1 MATQGQPPQDVE
13 LQAPPS
19 DGVSCLRFGSRSQLL
34 VSSWDAS
41 LRVYEG
47 AQLRMRVELEA
58 PVLSCSYG
66 KGDAEAF
73 AGGLDCAVKQ
83 VDLNTRQTTALG
95 THEAAVRHVGYS
107 REFGLAVSGGWDG
120 AVKVF
125 DVRNGDNAQIHEAKL
140 PGKVFAM
147 DVRSHLVAAATA
159 DRQVAVFDLRNFAQP
174 LVRKESPLKYQM
186 RCVSVFPDLTGYAL
200 ASVEGRVA
208 LEYFEDEQEAADPAK
223 KKRSYAFKC
232 HRGKVDDQTLI
243 YPVNSI
249 AFHPTY
255 GTFATGGCDGVV
267 NLWDGANKKRI
278 THLRQY
284 PTSIAAMEFNH
295 DGSVL
300 AIAASYT
307 YEQGEK
313 EYVPLEAEIHP
324 NDAIFLHTVQDS
336 EVRPKK
342 KAAA

>member
-1 MATQGQPPQDVE
+1 MQDAEV
-13 LQAPPS
+13 LAPPS
-19 DGVSCLRFGSRSQLL
+19 DGISCLRFGTHSTLL
-34 VSSWDAS
+34 AASWDGS
-41 LRVYEG
+41 LRVYDG
-47 AQLRMRVELEA
+47 VRMRARVELEA
-58 PVLSCSYG
+58 PVLGCCYG
-66 KGDAEAF
+66 QGEAEAF
-73 AGGLDCAVKQ
+73 AGGLDCVVKQ
-83 VDLNTRQTTALG
+83 VDVGTRQVTARLG
-95 THEAAVRHVGYS
+95 SHDAAVRHVGYS
-107 REFGLAVSGGWDG
+107 KELGLAVSGGWDG
-120 AVKVF
+120 AIKVF
-125 DVRNGDNAQIHEAKL
+125 DVRNGGNAQLHEAQL
-140 PGKVFAM
+140 GGKVFGL
-147 DVRSHLVAAATA
+147 DVKRHLVATATS
-159 DRQVAVFDLRNFAQP
+159 DRQVAVFDLRNFSQP
-174 LVRKESPLKYQM
+174 LVKKESPLKYQM
-186 RCVSVFPDLTGYAL
+186 RCISVFPDLSGLAL
-200 ASVEGRVA
+200 GSVEGRVA
-208 LEYFEDEQEAADPAK
+208 LEYFEDDKEK

-284 PTSIAAMEFNH
+284 PTSIAAMDFNH
-295 DGSVL
+295 DGTVL

-313 EYVPLEAEIHP
+313 DHP
-324 NDAIFLHTVQDS
+324 NDAIFIHTVQDS

>member
-1 MATQGQPPQDVE
+1 MTEVE

-19 DGVSCLRFGSRSQLL
+19 DGVSCLRFGAHSELL
-34 VSSWDAS
+34 VASWDAT
-41 LRVYEG
+41 LRVYDR
-47 AQLRMRVELEA
+47 ARLRSSVEMET
-58 PVLSCSYG
+58 PVLSCCYG
-66 KGDAEAF
+66 KDDAEAF
-73 AGGLDCAVKQ
+73 AGGLDCVVNQ
-83 VDLNTRQTTALG
+83 VDVKTRHKTAIG
-95 THEAAVRHVGYS
+95 THDAAVRHVGYS
-107 REFGLAVSGGWDG
+107 NECGLTVSGGWDG
-120 AVKVF
+120 VIKIF
-125 DVRNGDNAQIHEAKL
+125 DVRNGVNATIHEV
-140 PGKVFAM
+140 KV
-147 DVRSHLVAAATA
+147 SWKGL
-159 DRQVAVFDLRNFAQP
+159 
-174 LVRKESPLKYQM
+174 
-186 RCVSVFPDLTGYAL
+186 CVFPDLMGIAL

-208 LEYFEDEQEAADPAK
+208 LEYFDDDTIPTEFSR

-232 HRGKVDDQTLI
+232 HRGKVDGQTLI
-243 YPVNSI
+243 YPINSI
-249 AFHPTY
+249 TFHPTY

-278 THLRQY
+278 TYLRQY
-284 PTSIAAMEFNH
+284 PTSISAMDFNH

-313 EYVPLEAEIHP
+313 DHP

>member
-1 MATQGQPPQDVE
+1 MATPAQDVE
-13 LQAPPS
+13 VQAPPS
-19 DGVSCLRFGSRSQLL
+19 DGVSCLRFGVCSRLL
-34 VSSWDAS
+34 VSSWDAT
-41 LRVYEG
+41 LRVYDG
-47 AQLRMRVELEA
+47 VRLRTSVELEA

-73 AGGLDCAVKQ
+73 AGGLDCIVKQ
-83 VDLNTRQTTALG
+83 VDLTTRQITTLG
-95 THEAAVRHVGYS
+95 SHEAAVRHVGYS

-125 DVRNGDNAQIHEAKL
+125 DVRNGDNAQIHAAKQ
-140 PGKVFAM
+140 PGKVFGM
-147 DVRSHLVAAATA
+147 DVRSHLVAVASS
-159 DRQVAVFDLRNFAQP
+159 DRQVAVFDLRNFSQP
-174 LVRKESPLKYQM
+174 LVKKESPLKYQM
-186 RCVSVFPDLTGYAL
+186 RCVSVFPDLTGYAI

-208 LEYFEDEQEAADPAK
+208 LEYFDDEAGTEGDR

-232 HRGKVDDQTLI
+232 HRGKVDDQTLV
-243 YPVNSI
+243 YPVNSV

-278 THLRQY
+278 THLKQY
-284 PTSIAAMEFNH
+284 PTSIAAMDFNH

-313 EYVPLEAEIHP
+313 DHP
-324 NDAIFLHTVQDS
+324 NDAIFLHTVQDA

-342 KAAA
+342 KTTA

>member
-1 MATQGQPPQDVE
+1 MATPSVDVE
-13 LQAPPS
+13 LQAPPT
-19 DGVSCLRFGSRSQLL
+19 DGVSCLRFGTSQLL

-47 AQLRMRVELEA
+47 ARLRSRVDLEA
-58 PVLSCSYG
+58 PVLSCCYG

-73 AGGLDCAVKQ
+73 AGGLDCVVKQ
-83 VDLNTRQTTALG
+83 LDVATRQLTTIGSHA
-95 THEAAVRHVGYS
+95 AAVRHVGYS
-107 REFGLAVSGGWDG
+107 KEFGLAVSGGWDG
-120 AVKVF
+120 AVKVW
-125 DVRNGDNAQIHEAKL
+125 DVRNGDNRQIHEAATA
-140 PGKVFAM
+140 GKVFGM
-147 DVRSHLVAAATA
+147 DVKSHVLAVATS
-159 DRQVAVFDLRNFAQP
+159 DKQVAVYDLRNFAEP
-174 LVRKESPLKYQM
+174 ILKRESPLKYQM
-186 RCVSVFPDLTGYAL
+186 RCVSVFPDLSGFAL
-200 ASVEGRVA
+200 GSVEGRVA
-208 LEYFEDEQEAADPAK
+208 LEYFDDDKVNEKEEPK

-232 HRGKVDDQTLI
+232 HRTKVDDQTLI
-243 YPVNSI
+243 YPVNAI

-255 GTFATGGCDGVV
+255 GTFATGGCDGLV

-284 PTSIAAMEFNH
+284 PTSIAAMDFNK

-307 YEQGEK
+307 YEEGEK
-313 EYVPLEAEIHP
+313 DHP

-342 KAAA
+342 KTA